1 MAETPTIRNGAQ
13 AGEKVRKHPV
23 LNYKSFL
30 FSPLKLW
37 ETTIEKNRVIE
48 WNGQDTVAVRSDFW
62 RRPSRSTIGTLVA
75 SVLGTG
81 VSI

>member
-1 MAETPTIRNGAQ
+1 MQ
-13 AGEKVRKHPV
+13 LVR
-23 LNYKSFL
+23 LELEILL
-30 FSPLKLW
+30 FSSSKLW
-37 ETTIEKNRVIE
+37 GTTIEKNRVIE

-62 RRPSRSTIGTLVA
+62 TRPSRSTIGTLVA